1 MNKYTKGPWVI
12 DWYGC
17 TSGNGKTHW
26 RVPRSIGPISP
37 DHDHWSGPY
46 LDVEEPDA
54 YLIAAAPDLLE
65 ALEKAVNRQGFSN
78 DELIAAREVINKAK
92 NIVKNS

>member
-12 DWYGC
+12 DWAEC
-17 TSGNGKTHW
+17 KTGDEVHW

-37 DHDHWSGPY
+37 YHDHWAGWH
-46 LDVEEPDA
+46 LDVEEPDT

-78 DELIAAREVINKAK
+78 DELITSRAVINKAK
-92 NIVKNS
+92 GEL